1 MIVQVSLEREFV
13 PKFNGNRELAILEQI
28 KVIHK
33 APSVA
38 LREKYTPRT
47 QIRYNFDEA
56 GKSKGGT
63 AEIDVD
69 RSGII
74 TGMVTRFENLGY
86 RDKGGRDKMIV
97 NAKELFSDDTPSEFN
112 DFIDELVE
120 YLQGILSKKVETK
133 NSESPSA

>member
-13 PKFNGNRELAILEQI
+13 PKFNGNRELPASEQI

-56 GKSKGGT
+56 GKPRGGT

-69 RSGII
+69 RASIVA
-74 TGMVTRFENLGY
+74 GMVTRFENLGY
-86 RDKGGRDKMIV
+86 RDKGGRDRMIV

-112 DFIDELVE
+112 EFIDELVE
-120 YLQGILSKKVETK
+120 YLQGILSKKVDTK